1 VKGLLTY
8 PPEIAPIGRVV
19 GLSDQG
25 PTSVRESRIEKQ
37 LEDRLMWVVLVCG
50 MPFIYFAI
58 VHPSLQTLVL
68 FQGYLLTATA
78 VGVIGI
84 KNRAV
89 LRQKWF
95 WRAMACSLPVHTAAI
110 AGIYYW
116 DKANLEIAFKGFYTV
131 GIVWLVC
138 VVEMFV
144 ILAIMVFWEC

>member
-1 VKGLLTY
+1 
-8 PPEIAPIGRVV
+8 
-19 GLSDQG
+19 
-25 PTSVRESRIEKQ
+25 
-37 LEDRLMWVVLVCG
+37 

-58 VHPSLQTLVL
+58 VHPSLQTLVW

-116 DKANLEIAFKGFYTV
+116 DKANLASGPDYAEIGNVESTKGLYR
-131 GIVWLVC
+131 
-138 VVEMFV
+138 
-144 ILAIMVFWEC
+144 

>member
-1 VKGLLTY
+1 MKGLLTY

-25 PTSVRESRIEKQ
+25 LTSVRESRIERQ
-37 LEDRLMWVVLVCG
+37 LEDRLMWVVFVCG

-78 VGVIGI
+78 VSVIGI

-95 WRAMACSLPVHTAAI
+95 WSAMACSLPVHTAAI
-110 AGIYYW
+110 TGIYYCVS
-116 DKANLEIAFKGFYTV
+116 G
-131 GIVWLVC
+131 GMRLVHC
-138 VVEMFV
+138 GGPV
-144 ILAIMVFWEC
+144 